1 MTSSPRSGHCRYLT
15 AGLWLA
21 QVAVAIVFAASGFF
35 KLFMP
40 IADLAAMMTWPG
52 DYPSP
57 FVRAI
62 GLVDLLGAAGV
73 LLPSLTRIRP
83 QLTVFAAGGCVLL
96 QVLAIAFHA
105 SRREFSVLPL
115 NFVLLPLC
123 VLVLWGRGRRMPISA
138 RAKDAAPGRGA

>member
-1 MTSSPRSGHCRYLT
+1 MTSFLLPADNRYLS

-21 QVAVAIVFAASGFF
+21 QIAVALVFAASGLT

-40 IADLAAMMTWPG
+40 IAELTAMMTWPG
-52 DYPSP
+52 DYPLP

-62 GLVDLLGAAGV
+62 GMVDLLGAAGV

-83 QLTVFAAGGCVLL
+83 WLTVLAAGCCVLL
-96 QVLAIAFHA
+96 QILAIGFHA
-105 SRREFSVLPL
+105 SRGEFSVLPL

-123 VLVLWGRGRRMPISA
+123 VLVLWGRGKSMPIKERTAS
-138 RAKDAAPGRGA
+138 RE

>member
-1 MTSSPRSGHCRYLT
+1 MTLSPHSGHSRYLS

-21 QVAVAIVFAASGFF
+21 QFTVAIVFAASGLF

-52 DYPSP
+52 EYPSS
-57 FVRAI
+57 FVRVL

-83 QLTVFAAGGCVLL
+83 QLTVLAAGGCVLL
-96 QVLAIAFHA
+96 QVLAIGFHA
-105 SRREFSVLPL
+105 SRHEFSVLPL
-115 NFVLLPLC
+115 NLVLLPLC
-123 VLVLWGRGRRMPISA
+123 VLVLWGRGKRMPIRERIASPA
-138 RAKDAAPGRGA
+138 FDQ